1 MATQV
6 KPIRGKVAQILS
18 SREVALNVGLHDGVE
33 IGMLFDIVTPKGHD
47 ITDPVTGDVL
57 GSLDRPK
64 VRVKIVSVQDRLSV
78 AATFRKKREN
88 IGGSSDLIGLYS
100 RMSSPPRWITKYETL
115 KTTDSTW
122 EDLPDEDSYISK
134 GDPVV
139 QVFSDDELE

>member
-6 KPIRGKVAQILS
+6 KPIRGKVAQILN
-18 SREVALNVGLHDGVE
+18 SREVALNLGLDDGVE

>member
-1 MATQV
+1 MTTQV
-6 KPIRGKVAQILS
+6 RPIRGKVAQILN
-18 SREVALNVGLHDGVE
+18 SREVALNVGLDDGVE

-57 GSLDRPK
+57 GSLDKPK
-64 VRVKIVSVQDRLSV
+64 VRVKIISVQHRLSV

-100 RMSSPPRWITKYETL
+100 RMSSPPRWITRYETL

-122 EDLPDEDSYISK
+122 EDLPDEDSYISR

-139 QVFSDDELE
+139 QVFSDGEPE